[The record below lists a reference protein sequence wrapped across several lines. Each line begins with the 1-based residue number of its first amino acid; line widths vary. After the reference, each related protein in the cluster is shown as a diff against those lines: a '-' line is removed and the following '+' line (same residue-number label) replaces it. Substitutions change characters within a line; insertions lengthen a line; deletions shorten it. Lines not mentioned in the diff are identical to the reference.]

1 MKCVAINVI
10 EGNANGENYLEI
22 LNYLLLL
29 QLNYHLHNQ
38 PENGILQR
46 LWWMQDGAPAYKLLV
61 IRQRLPQ
68 VFDNRQILSFGGYF
82 FFGRYLSPQYMS
94 TVQVRVL
101 RSDNLKT

>member
-1 MKCVAINVI
+1 MAINVI

-68 VFDNRQILSFGGYF
+68 VFDNQQILPFGVYF
-82 FFGRYLSPQYMS
+82 FFGRYLSSQYIS
-94 TVQVRVL
+94 VVQVRVL
-101 RSDNLKT
+101 RSDNLK

>member
-1 MKCVAINVI
+1 MAINVI

-68 VFDNRQILSFGGYF
+68 VFDNQQILSFGVYF
-82 FFGRYLSPQYMS
+82 FFGLYLSSQYIS
-94 TVQVRVL
+94 VVQVRVL
-101 RSDNLKT
+101 RSDNLK

>member
-1 MKCVAINVI
+1 MAINVI
-10 EGNANGENYLEI
+10 EGNVNGENYLEI

-29 QLNYHLHNQ
+29 QLNYHLHKQ

-68 VFDNRQILSFGGYF
+68 VFDNQQILSFGVYF
-82 FFGRYLSPQYMS
+82 FFGLYLSSQYIS
-94 TVQVRVL
+94 VVQVRVL
-101 RSDNLKT
+101 RSDNLK